1 MLRSPHS
8 CRLMVVASLFALSS
22 AVHAQVCPKDDL
34 SPMCED
40 QRAQAVYQQ
49 ADNELNTVY
58 QQLLKRMSKSQ
69 SEYLDYPTLKVKFIE
84 AQRQWLRFR
93 NNECEAWYVINQAGT
108 GRNADQMSCLVART
122 KDRTKQLKEWAAYL
136 P

>member
-1 MLRSPHS
+1 MLRSPHFF
-8 CRLMVVASLFALSS
+8 RLLVVGSLLASSG
-22 AVHAQVCPKDDL
+22 AVHAQDCPKDDL

-40 QRAQAVYQQ
+40 QRAQAVYEL

-69 SEYLDYPTLKVKFIE
+69 SEYLNYPTLKVKFIE

-93 NNECEAWYVINQAGT
+93 NSECDAWYVINQAGT
-108 GRNADQMSCLVART
+108 GRNADQMSCLVTRT

>member
-1 MLRSPHS
+1 MLRSPHFFRLLVVGSLLASS
-8 CRLMVVASLFALSS
+8 C
-22 AVHAQVCPKDDL
+22 AVHAQDCPKDDL

-40 QRAQAVYQQ
+40 QRAQAVYEL

-93 NNECEAWYVINQAGT
+93 NSECDAWYVINQAGT
-108 GRNADQMSCLVART
+108 GRNADQMSCLVTRT